1 MTHLKIRIRQSG
13 KLWSSKCV
21 RWESERSSFGL
32 LTICPVLNL
41 LYMLVRMTP
50 GLSPTLPST
59 GPDHSILPGVNC
71 HGNRLLVQCSLWWHS
86 NSSETQLMQ
95 SSRMLKAKF
104 VTVGIRVLA
113 NCQSDWRR
121 CLCPPPNCTP
131 ATPLFVPDPLLH
143 GKKTQSVGVLAYWL
157 IHVPDTLSHGA
168 HLGDVFWPNPFL
180 HLLPFISYS
189 FSTLNQWKHFKRRM
203 LHTHWALVIMWEM
216 SKFESCYVLTLSL
229 KHNY

>member
-1 MTHLKIRIRQSG
+1 MTHLKIRNRQSG
-13 KLWSSKCV
+13 KLGSSNCV
-21 RWESERSSFGL
+21 RWESERSSFGS

-41 LYMLVRMTP
+41 PYMLVRMTP

-59 GPDHSILPGVNC
+59 RPDHSIFPGVNC
-71 HGNRLLVQCSLWWHS
+71 HGNCLLVQCSLWWHS

-131 ATPLFVPDPLLH
+131 ATLLFVPDPLLH
-143 GKKTQSVGVLAYWL
+143 GKRPRVLESQPTGWY
-157 IHVPDTLSHGA
+157 VPDTLSHGA

-180 HLLPFISYS
+180 HLLSFISYS
-189 FSTLNQWKHFKRRM
+189 FF
-203 LHTHWALVIMWEM
+203 
-216 SKFESCYVLTLSL
+216 TLS
-229 KHNY
+229 